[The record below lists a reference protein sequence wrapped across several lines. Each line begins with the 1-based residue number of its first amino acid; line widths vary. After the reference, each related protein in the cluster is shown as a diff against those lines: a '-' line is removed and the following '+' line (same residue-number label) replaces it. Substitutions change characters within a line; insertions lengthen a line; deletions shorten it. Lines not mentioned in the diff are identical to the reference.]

1 MFIIKKLKK
10 LLANDLGID
19 IGTANVVVY
28 EKGYGI
34 RLNEPSTVAL
44 LKNGS
49 NSVPYLYGNAA
60 KIMIGRSP
68 ANIKIVRPMKDGV
81 IADFYIVE
89 EMVKEFVSRVVGSW
103 KINRPTVIVCVP
115 YESTI
120 TERIAL
126 QEAVLK
132 SSGAKDVFFMY
143 ETIAAALGANLPI
156 GDHSGSMVIDIGG
169 GTTDVAV
176 ISLGGIVVGR
186 SLKIAGDKFT
196 ESIIKYVKTKYNVLI
211 GNPTAEE
218 IKENVGSAYVSKNDP
233 VKKISIKGRDLSSG
247 VPVTIDISEEDT
259 ALALSDMVV
268 EIIRCT
274 KDVLDSVPPEL
285 SSDIAERGI
294 VLTGGSSQIKNLDKV
309 ISDVINC
316 KVFLAQNPLLCV
328 AKGLGKVVEDFKT
341 YHRLLFKQN

>member
-1 MFIIKKLKK
+1 MFKKLRNLIAK
-10 LLANDLGID
+10 DLGID
-19 IGTANVVVY
+19 VGTANVVMY
-28 EKGYGI
+28 EKGTGI
-34 RLNEPSTVAL
+34 KLNEPSTVAL
-44 LKNGS
+44 MNNGTS
-49 NSVPYLYGNAA
+49 TVPYLFGNVA
-60 KIMIGRSP
+60 KMMIGRSP

-81 IADFYIVE
+81 IADFYVVE
-89 EMVKEFVSRVVGSW
+89 EMIKEFVSRVTGGW
-103 KINRPTVIVCVP
+103 RLTRPNVVVCVP
-115 YESTI
+115 YESTV

-132 SSGAKDVFFMY
+132 SAGARDVYFVY

-169 GTTDVAV
+169 GTTDVSV

-196 ESIIKYVKTKYNVLI
+196 DAIMKYVKSKYNILI
-211 GNPTAEE
+211 GNSTAEE
-218 IKENVGSAYVSKNDP
+218 IKEKVGSAYVSKNEP
-233 VKKISIKGRDLSSG
+233 VKKINIKGRDISTG
-247 VPVTIDISEEDT
+247 IPVVIEISEEDT

-268 EIIRCT
+268 EIIRCV

-309 ISDVINC
+309 ISDVVNC

-328 AKGLGKVVEDFKT
+328 ARGLGMILEDFSS
-341 YHRLLFKQN
+341 YSQILFKQN

>member
-1 MFIIKKLKK
+1 MLKRLK
-10 LLANDLGID
+10 NLIAKDLGID
-19 IGTANVVVY
+19 VGTANVVIY
-28 EKGYGI
+28 EKGTGI
-34 RLNEPSTVAL
+34 KLNEPSTVAL
-44 LKNGS
+44 VNNGT
-49 NSVPYLYGNAA
+49 NTVPYLFGNVA
-60 KIMIGRSP
+60 KMMIGRSP

-81 IADFYIVE
+81 IADFYVVE
-89 EMVKEFVSRVVGSW
+89 EMIKEFVSRVVNGW
-103 KINRPTVIVCVP
+103 KLTRPTVVVCVP
-115 YESTI
+115 YESTV

-132 SSGAKDVFFMY
+132 SAGARDVYFVY

-169 GTTDVAV
+169 GTTDVSV

-196 ESIIKYVKTKYNVLI
+196 EAIIKYIKSKYNILI
-211 GNPTAEE
+211 GNSTAEE
-218 IKENVGSAYVSKNDP
+218 IKDKVGSAYVSKNEP
-233 VKKISIKGRDLSSG
+233 IKKINVKGRDMASG
-247 VPVTIDISEEDT
+247 IPVVIEISEEDA
-259 ALALSDMVV
+259 ALSLSDMVV
-268 EIIRCT
+268 EIIKCV

-309 ISDVINC
+309 ISDVVNC

-328 AKGLGKVVEDFKT
+328 ARGLGMILEDFSA
-341 YHRLLFKQN
+341 YNQILFKQN